1 MRSLDTV
8 IAWVDGSD
16 DEYKRTKGYNFEITE
31 TALSISSLAL
41 SLKVL
46 WFSKPVRPSL
56 IAVSYTHLTLPTT

>member
-31 TALSISSLAL
+31 TALSISSL
-41 SLKVL
+41 VL
-46 WFSKPVRPSL
+46 YKETPSL
-56 IAVSYTHLTLPTT
+56 VTPPFCSSPSI

>member
-31 TALSISSLAL
+31 TTLSTSSF
-41 SLKVL
+41 VL
-46 WFSKPVRPSL
+46 YIEIPSL
-56 IAVSYTHLTLPTT
+56 VTPPLSSSPSCWIAFKA